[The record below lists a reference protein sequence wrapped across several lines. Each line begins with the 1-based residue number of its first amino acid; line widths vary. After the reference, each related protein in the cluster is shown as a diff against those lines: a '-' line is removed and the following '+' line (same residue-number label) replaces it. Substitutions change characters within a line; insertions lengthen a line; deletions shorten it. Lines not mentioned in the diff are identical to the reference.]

1 MAVQVLVIV
10 NLLAHVP
17 GVVTS
22 ATVTVTVPAQLSV
35 AVTEAMEAVGASA
48 AQLTVKLA
56 GVPVMVGAVWSSTV
70 INWLDVELFPHTS
83 VAVQVLVMVNLLAH
97 APGVVTSSTV
107 TVTVPAQ
114 LSVAVTEAME
124 ATGTSAA
131 QLTVKLAGVPVIVG
145 AVWSS
150 TVMTWLEVELFPH
163 TSVAVQVLV
172 IVNLLAQEPGVVT
185 SSTVTITVPAQL
197 SVAVTEAMEAAGT
210 SAAQL
215 TVKLAG
221 VPVMVGTVWSSTVIN

>member
-1 MAVQVLVIV
+1 MAVHVLVTV
-10 NLLAHVP
+10 NLLAQEP

-22 ATVTVTVPAQLSV
+22 AIVTVTVPAQLSV
-35 AVTEAMEAVGASA
+35 ALTEAMEATGTSA

-70 INWLDVELFPHTS
+70 MTSLLRVELFPHIS

-97 APGVVTSSTV
+97 EPGVVTSSTV

-114 LSVAVTEAME
+114 LSVAVTEAIE
-124 ATGTSAA
+124 AAGTSAA
-131 QLTVKLAGVPVIVG
+131 QLNVTAAGVPVMVG

-150 TVMTWLEVELFPH
+150 TIMTWLLVELLPH
-163 TSVAVQVLV
+163 TSVAVHVLV
-172 IVNLLAQEPGVVT
+172 TVNLLAQEPGVVT
-185 SSTVTITVPAQL
+185 SATVTVTVPAQL
-197 SVAVTEAMEAAGT
+197 SVALTEVIEAAGT

-215 TVKLAG
+215 TVTAAG
-221 VPVMVGTVWSSTVIN
+221 VSCDGWSGLVIYC

>member
-1 MAVQVLVIV
+1 MAVQVLVMV
-10 NLLAHVP
+10 NLLAHAP

-22 ATVTVTVPAQLSV
+22 STVTVTLPAQLSV
-35 AVTEAMEAVGASA
+35 AVTEAMEAAGTSA

-70 INWLDVELFPHTS
+70 MTWLEVELFPHTS
-83 VAVQVLVMVNLLAH
+83 VAVQVLVTVNLLAH

-124 ATGTSAA
+124 A
-131 QLTVKLAGVPVIVG
+131 
-145 AVWSS
+145 
-150 TVMTWLEVELFPH
+150 
-163 TSVAVQVLV
+163 
-172 IVNLLAQEPGVVT
+172 
-185 SSTVTITVPAQL
+185 
-197 SVAVTEAMEAAGT
+197 AGT

-221 VPVMVGTVWSSTVIN
+221 VPLITGAV